1 MNIFDSII
9 RFSYSRDL
17 LEHLKGLSLNGE
29 ACTRQSVYQMVT
41 LIVLGF
47 SIASILNY
55 YFGLFNRP
63 LFSRIFSWL
72 FNVVVVPFIVGITS
86 YSLAVSGVPSGAHYS
101 YINFFKT
108 DCLLFG
114 LTAFA
119 YTTVLCIVLS
129 TTFKWFSV
137 NNKKVPF

>member
-17 LEHLKGLSLNGE
+17 HEHLKGLSLDGE
-29 ACTRQSVYQMVT
+29 AYTRQSVYQIVT
-41 LIVLGF
+41 LVVIGL

-63 LFSRIFSWL
+63 SFSRVLSWL
-72 FNVVVVPFIVGITS
+72 LNVIGVSFIVGIIS
-86 YSLAVSGVPSGAHYS
+86 YSLAVSGVPSGAHCS
-101 YINFFKT
+101 YLHFFKT

-114 LTAFA
+114 LTAFV